1 MMKFFFS
8 FIKIIVVLCSFNAA
22 IVVAQDNI
30 HPAPELLLANSY
42 HSDIELQNYWVS
54 EKYDGV
60 RAYWN
65 GADFISRQGH
75 IFPAPRWF
83 KKPLPETALDGELW
97 LGRGEFEAL
106 SGLVRR
112 QSPDA
117 EDWREIKF
125 MVFDLP
131 GSAEIFDRR
140 LLQLKKI
147 IADID
152 APHVQW
158 VEQFKVAS
166 HEALAEM
173 LDTAVAQGAEG
184 LMLHRGSSQ
193 YQNGR
198 SDDLLKL
205 KKYFDAEAVVTG
217 YLPGK
222 GKYQGMLGSLEVET
236 ADKKRFKIGS
246 GFSDAERKSPPA
258 IGATIT
264 YKYFGLTSNGIPRF
278 ASFMRVRSDY

>member
-1 MMKFFFS
+1 MRFS
-8 FIKIIVVLCSFNAA
+8 FSVVKIIIVLCSLNTA
-22 IVVAQDNI
+22 IAVAQNNI
-30 HPAPELLLANSY
+30 NQAPELLLANSY

-75 IFPAPRWF
+75 VFHAPQWF

-97 LGRGEFEAL
+97 LERGKFDVL

-112 QSPDA
+112 RSPDA

-131 GSAEIFDRR
+131 GSTEIFDRR
-140 LLQLKKI
+140 LLQLRKI
-147 IADID
+147 ITDIN
-152 APHVQW
+152 ATHVQR
-158 VEQFKVAS
+158 VEQFRVSS
-166 HEALAEM
+166 HESLAEM
-173 LDTAVAQGAEG
+173 LDTVVAQGAEG

-198 SDDLLKL
+198 SNDLLKL
-205 KKYFDAEAVVTG
+205 KKYSDAEAIVIG

-222 GKYQGMLGSLEVET
+222 GKYQGMLGSLEVEI

-246 GFSDAERKSPPA
+246 GFSDAERKNPPA
-258 IGATIT
+258 IGAIIT
-264 YKYFGLTSNGIPRF
+264 YKYFGLTANGIPRF
-278 ASFMRVRSDY
+278 ASFMRVRDNF

>member
-1 MMKFFFS
+1 MKFPFS
-8 FIKIIVVLCSFNAA
+8 FLKIIVVLCSFNAA
-22 IVVAQDNI
+22 IADAAQNNI
-30 HPAPELLLANSY
+30 YPAPELLLANSY

-65 GADFISRQGH
+65 GVDFISRQGH
-75 IFPAPRWF
+75 IFPAPHWF

-97 LGRGEFEAL
+97 LGRGEFGAL

-147 IADID
+147 IADIN
-152 APHVQW
+152 APHIQW

-173 LDTAVAQGAEG
+173 LDAVVAQGAEG

-205 KKYFDAEAVVTG
+205 KKYSDAEAVVIG

-258 IGATIT
+258 IGAIIT
-264 YKYFGLTSNGIPRF
+264 YKYFGLTANGIPRF
-278 ASFMRVRSDY
+278 ASFMRVRDSF

>member
-1 MMKFFFS
+1 MKFSFS
-8 FIKIIVVLCSFNAA
+8 FLRIIIVLCGFNAA
-22 IVVAQDNI
+22 IAMAQNNT

-42 HSDIELQNYWVS
+42 HSGIELQNYWVS

-65 GADFISRQGH
+65 GANFISRQGH
-75 IFPAPRWF
+75 IFHAPQWF

-97 LGRGEFEAL
+97 LGRSKFDVL

-131 GSAEIFDRR
+131 GSAEIFDHR

-147 IADID
+147 IADIN
-152 APHVQW
+152 APHIQW
-158 VEQFKVAS
+158 VEQFRVSS

-173 LDTAVAQGAEG
+173 LDTVVAQGAEG

-205 KKYFDAEAVVTG
+205 KKYSDAEAVVTG

-222 GKYQGMLGSLEVET
+222 GKYQGMLGSLEVEM

-246 GFSDAERKSPPA
+246 GFSDAERKNPPA

-264 YKYFGLTSNGIPRF
+264 YKYFGLTANGLPRF
-278 ASFMRVRSDY
+278 ASFMRVRNSF

>member
-1 MMKFFFS
+1 MKFPFS
-8 FIKIIVVLCSFNAA
+8 FLKIIVVLCSFNAA
-22 IVVAQDNI
+22 IAVAQDNSYSV
-30 HPAPELLLANSY
+30 PALLLANSY

-65 GADFISRQGH
+65 GANFISRQGH
-75 IFPAPRWF
+75 IFPAPKWF
-83 KKPLPETALDGELW
+83 KKALPEMALDGELW
-97 LGRGEFEAL
+97 LGRGEFAAL

-117 EDWREIKF
+117 EDWRKIKF

-131 GSAEIFDRR
+131 GSAEIFDHR

-147 IADID
+147 IADINV
-152 APHVQW
+152 PHVQW
-158 VEQFKVAS
+158 VEQFRVVS

-173 LDTAVAQGAEG
+173 LDAVVAQGAEG

-246 GFSDAERKSPPA
+246 GFSDDERKNPPA

-264 YKYFGLTSNGIPRF
+264 YKYFGLTANGIPRF
-278 ASFMRVRSDY
+278 ASFMRVRDNF